1 MGMKEALPW
10 VEKGILSSNT
20 RLSWLN
26 WWPCDRVLDPW
37 SWPRRLHTICV
48 VGNMCSG
55 ESWQPCVGL
64 AIGRLMS
71 SVWAT
76 RYVCVVVDWNMC

>member
-1 MGMKEALPW
+1 M
-10 VEKGILSSNT
+10 
-20 RLSWLN
+20 
-26 WWPCDRVLDPW
+26 LDPW

-71 SVWAT
+71 SVGAS